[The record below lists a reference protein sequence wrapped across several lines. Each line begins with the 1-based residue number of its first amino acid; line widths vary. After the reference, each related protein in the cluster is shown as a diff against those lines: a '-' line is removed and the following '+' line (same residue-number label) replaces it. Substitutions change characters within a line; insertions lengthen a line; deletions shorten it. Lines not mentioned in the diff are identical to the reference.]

1 MHVNNNIA
9 IIEVNPGV
17 GGDESK
23 IWMMDLLNSYIKFA
37 DKKGFKV
44 THLGENMIKIKGDNV
59 FYLFENETGV
69 HRVQRTP
76 ATEKRGRI
84 HTSTCVVLVLPQ
96 IIQTYQDKIPEH
108 EIEWQ
113 FFRSGGAGGQNVNKV
128 NTGVRLIHKPTGI
141 TVRCTQERSQLG
153 NREVAM
159 QLLLGKLHMR
169 QQDARKG
176 LRQSFT
182 EDMGS
187 GERAE
192 KIRTYNYPANRITD
206 HRNNEKYFN
215 LTRVI
220 ESGEWDNI
228 LGNQYFG

>member
-37 DKKGFKV
+37 EKKGFKV
-44 THLGENMIKIKGDNV
+44 TNLGENMIKIKGDNV
-59 FYLFENETGV
+59 FFLFENETGV

-76 ATEKRGRI
+76 ATEKRGRL

-169 QQDARKG
+169 QKDARKG
-176 LRQSFT
+176 LRESYT
-182 EDMGS
+182 EEMGS
-187 GERAE
+187 GERSE

>member
-23 IWMMDLLNSYIKFA
+23 IWMVDLLESYVKFA
-37 DKKGFKV
+37 QKKGFKV
-44 THLGENMIKIKGDNV
+44 TRMDENMIKVKGDHV
-59 FYLFENETGV
+59 YYLFENETGV
-69 HRVQRTP
+69 HRVQRVPT
-76 ATEKRGRI
+76 TEKRGRV
-84 HTSTCVVLVLPQ
+84 HTSTAVVLVLPQ
-96 IIQTYQDKIPEH
+96 IIQTHQDRIPEH
-108 EIEWQ
+108 ELEWQ

-141 TVRCTQERSQLG
+141 SIRCTQERTQHG
-153 NREVAM
+153 NREVAL
-159 QLLLGKLHMR
+159 QLLMAKLHMQQQER
-169 QQDARKG
+169 QKG
-176 LRQSFT
+176 LRASYT

-187 GERAE
+187 GERSE

-206 HRNNEKYFN
+206 HRNNEKYYN

-220 ESGEWDNI
+220 EQGEWDNI
-228 LGNQYFG
+228 LGQQYFG